1 MAGRL
6 QALSL
11 VDALVQELRESIL
24 GGGLPGGTPLPE
36 SEVAGRYEV
45 ARPTA
50 RAAIER
56 LVSEG
61 LLTRGAHKTAR
72 VPVFDAAD
80 VADLY
85 FTRTTLES
93 QVVRELARRRLV
105 PPAAVAAQEEIRD
118 AGAAWTT
125 AIVEPDV
132 RFHRSLVDALASPRL
147 SRAHGALMAE
157 MRLCMA
163 QVQANRLLRAAEIAD
178 EHDAILTAIAD
189 GAPDRAESALTLHLD
204 RARHELVTHLA

>member
-1 MAGRL
+1 M
-6 QALSL
+6 
-11 VDALVQELRESIL
+11 DALVHELRESIL
-24 GGGLPGGTPLPE
+24 DGRLPGGTSLPE

-56 LVSEG
+56 LVSQG
-61 LLTRGAHKTAR
+61 LLTRGTHKTAR

-85 FTRTTLES
+85 LTRAVLES
-93 QVVRELARRRLV
+93 QVMRELARRRRV
-105 PPAAVAAQEEIRD
+105 PPDALAAQREIRA
-118 AGAAWTT
+118 AGTDWTT

-132 RFHRSLVDALASPRL
+132 RFHRALVDALGSPRL

-163 QVQANRLLRAAEIAD
+163 QVQAFRLLRAAEIAD
-178 EHDAILTAIAD
+178 EHDAILAAVAAGD
-189 GAPDRAESALTLHLD
+189 PDRAEAALDHHLD
-204 RARHELVTHLA
+204 RARHELVGHLS